1 MLRNRLLPVVRLVSS
16 LLAVTLL
23 LPATAGAQEAL
34 QIGPVAAPEGPLPQP
49 VPGQTPITTQTQSPG
64 VQSQLTPGGPQTQS
78 QVMPLPG
85 GPFPMNPGS
94 INMQPQIQ
102 VLVQPQIQVSA
113 QPKGDASPTTNA
125 DATVNTNT
133 TPTITNTTTESIVAR
148 PYTPPQTYNAPPPVY
163 APPTPP
169 PPQVVTRV
177 ISAPQPAYKPYKE
190 LKPIPRRKG
199 MMITGFI
206 ILSVS
211 YLLTASNAADL
222 WDRCP
227 GMSDPKRC
235 RELSRDMFIPVAGPF
250 MAMQHTKWATDDY
263 SLAVSGSLQGAGALM
278 GIIGTAMFI
287 RDGRR
292 NRFINEYGM
301 RVAGNDNVRLRSTGT
316 GLSLRAQF

>member
-1 MLRNRLLPVVRLVSS
+1 MLRNRLLPVVRLVSP
-16 LLAVTLL
+16 LLAVSLL
-23 LPATAGAQEAL
+23 LPASASAQEAL
-34 QIGPVAAPEGPLPQP
+34 QIGSVAPPEGPLPQP
-49 VPGQTPITTQTQSPG
+49 VPGQTPTTTQTQGPG
-64 VQSQLTPGGPQTQS
+64 VQSQLSPGGPQTQS
-78 QVMPLPG
+78 QVQPLAG
-85 GPFPMNPGS
+85 GPLPMNPGS

-102 VLVQPQIQVSA
+102 VLVQPQIQISA

-148 PYTPPQTYNAPPPVY
+148 PYTPPQTYNPPPQVY
-163 APPTPP
+163 APPTAP
-169 PPQVVTRV
+169 PPQVITRV
-177 ISAPQPAYKPYKE
+177 ISMPQPAAYKPYKE

-199 MMITGFI
+199 LMITGWI
-206 ILSVS
+206 ILTIS
-211 YLLTASNAADL
+211 YALTASNAADL

-235 RELSRDMFIPVAGPF
+235 RDLSRDMFIPVAGPF

-263 SLAVSGSLQGAGALM
+263 SLAVSGSLQSAGALM

-292 NRFINEYGM
+292 NRFINEYGV
-301 RVAGNDNVRLRSTGT
+301 RVGNDHVRLRSTGT
-316 GLSLRAQF
+316 GLTLRAQF